1 MTRRP
6 KTPDEPLREWRIS
19 IMRERVRYL
28 GPVATDKEGAID
40 KAMEEVRIEP
50 ARRFRLIVVPV
61 E

>member
-1 MTRRP
+1 
-6 KTPDEPLREWRIS
+6 
-19 IMRERVRYL
+19 MRERVRYL
-28 GPVATDKEGAID
+28 GPVAADKEGAID